1 MQYYNKYIGAI
12 YSRTLALLLWEKRVV
27 NLQILDPGSPRR
39 HGLEIPRTVVAPKW
53 DHLITGHRINQSAK
67 TCIMN
72 AWNERGCGSENFGVR
87 IIEIGF
93 TVEKIWLFEVLG
105 T

>member
-1 MQYYNKYIGAI
+1 MYRCNMFKD
-12 YSRTLALLLWEKRVV
+12 TCLVALGKRVV

-39 HGLEIPRTVVAPKW
+39 LGLEIPRTVVALKR
-53 DHLITGHRINQSAK
+53 DHPIVGHTNNQNAKK

-72 AWNERGCGSENFGVR
+72 AWNERGCGSENFGAR
-87 IIEIGF
+87 ITEIGF
-93 TVEKIWLFEVLG
+93 TVEKIWLFEVSG

>member
-1 MQYYNKYIGAI
+1 MQ
-12 YSRTLALLLWEKRVV
+12 
-27 NLQILDPGSPRR
+27 Q
-39 HGLEIPRTVVAPKW
+39 
-53 DHLITGHRINQSAK
+53 

-87 IIEIGF
+87 ITEIRF
-93 TVEKIWLFEVLG
+93 TIEKIWLFEVSG